1 MKKAAVMMSTDSHP
15 TFFAAFLF
23 WTSVTGLHA
32 EIFYFSVYNMGVG
45 GHEALLVIQVIALS
59 VSLLPPFQRLLVGE
73 ETSKKLT
80 KKTGDILNVHIGR
93 HRLSVMVVVYLL
105 CLSGFA
111 SWIFDDALTRLISTA
126 LSCSGFTYLT
136 TLEWG
141 RAWETNE
148 MDYKAL
154 VWIVGLLLSSL
165 AKYANHSNNPAWNF
179 LKSDNGGLNA
189 IALILAICA
198 ITQRLISLQRQYK
211 SRLEPY
217 KPRKRISGIDS
228 TIAILSLGAL
238 IFGFHVLLSD
248 SGTLIAWTWT
258 GYPVKGPM
266 AIPHGRL
273 ILLASCVASI
283 ISINRPSLALQPL
296 FWIFGSISL
305 FVIWA
310 YEDWIGFI
318 GAIGVAIFLPVIAS
332 PLLQNT
338 MQNHPFKIMLGAWFV
353 ADLLAFFQ
361 VLTAAYAFVPGGKV
375 MREHTGLMMA
385 IMMTFL
391 SLGLWKSRCSE
402 SQIKTTSK
410 RTRMLGTVALSI
422 LALIS
427 QLVPLFRAV
436 DPQSIKPHH
445 PSDRVFTAGIWTIH
459 FGLDQSMWE
468 SSRRIAELVEDM
480 QLDVIGLLESDTHRT
495 VFGNRDLTQYLAE
508 RLNMY
513 ADIGPGPD
521 KHTWGAAMLSKF
533 PIINSTHHL
542 LPSPN
547 GELAPAIHA
556 VLDVYG
562 VHTHVIV
569 SHNGQEE
576 DPYDRELQTTE
587 IARILSE
594 AYPHPA
600 VFLGY
605 VVTKPH
611 ASRPN
616 PYEILFKDGRIFDVH
631 PDDPDRWCQYIGF
644 RALERVAYVR
654 VSRYTVTDTELQTA
668 KFRVQAKGM
677 PSIDPDKDVLPFHT
691 MVAPIEGTEW
701 AYPTKF
707 IDPPAMVYDRHKY
720 SPWYWPW
727 YYHAQEA
734 PQLVL

>member
-1 MKKAAVMMSTDSHP
+1 M
-15 TFFAAFLF
+15 
-23 WTSVTGLHA
+23 TGLHA

-45 GHEALLVIQVIALS
+45 GHELLLIIQVIALA
-59 VSLLPPFQRLLVGE
+59 VSLLPPVQGFLVGGD
-73 ETSKKLT
+73 TGKKLT
-80 KKTGDILNVHIGR
+80 KKTKDSLNVHIGR
-93 HRLSVMVVVYLL
+93 HRLSVLIAIYGL
-105 CLSGFA
+105 CLAGFG
-111 SWIFDDALTRLISTA
+111 SWIFDDALTRLIATA
-126 LSCSGFTYLT
+126 LSCSGFAYLT
-136 TLEWG
+136 ALEWG
-141 RAWETNE
+141 RAWEVNE
-148 MDYKAL
+148 LNYKAL

-179 LKSDNGGLNA
+179 LKSDNGGLNG
-189 IALILAICA
+189 IAFVFAICA
-198 ITQRLISLQRQYK
+198 MGQRLISLQKQYQSK
-211 SRLEPY
+211 LEPY
-217 KPRKRISGIDS
+217 KPRKQTSVTEA
-228 TIAILSLGAL
+228 TIAVLSLGAL

-273 ILLASCVASI
+273 VLLASCVSSI
-283 ISINRPSLALQPL
+283 LSINRPNLALQPV
-296 FWIFGSISL
+296 FWIFGAL
-305 FVIWA
+305 FMFIVWA
-310 YEDWIGFI
+310 LENWFGFL
-318 GAIGVAIFLPVIAS
+318 GAIGVAIFLPSIVS
-332 PLLQNT
+332 PLLQLA

-353 ADLLAFFQ
+353 ADLLAFLQ
-361 VLTAAYAFVPGGKV
+361 VLTAAYAFVPGGQI
-375 MREHTGLMMA
+375 MREHTGVMMA
-385 IMMTFL
+385 IMMTLL
-391 SLGLWKSRCSE
+391 SLGLWKSRVYE
-402 SQIKTTSK
+402 DQINVVSK
-410 RTRMLGTVALSI
+410 RTRTLGTIVLSVLALS
-422 LALIS
+422 A

-436 DPQSIKPHH
+436 EIQSIQPYH
-445 PSDRVFTAGIWTIH
+445 PQDRIFTAGIWTIH

-468 SSRRIAELVEDM
+468 SSRRIASLVEDM

-521 KHTWGAAMLSKF
+521 KHTWGAALLSKF

-542 LPSPN
+542 LPSPK

-556 VLDVYG
+556 VLDVFG

-587 IARILSE
+587 IARILRE

-616 PYEILFKDGRIFDVH
+616 PYEILFKDGKIFDVH
-631 PDDPDRWCQYIGF
+631 PEDPDRWCQYIGF

-654 VSRYTVTDTELQTA
+654 VSRFTVTDTELQTA
-668 KFRVQAKGM
+668 KFRVQGIGM

-691 MVAPIEGTEW
+691 MVAPIEGTKW

-707 IDPPAMVYDRHKY
+707 IDPPSMVYDRHKY

-734 PQLVL
+734 PQLV